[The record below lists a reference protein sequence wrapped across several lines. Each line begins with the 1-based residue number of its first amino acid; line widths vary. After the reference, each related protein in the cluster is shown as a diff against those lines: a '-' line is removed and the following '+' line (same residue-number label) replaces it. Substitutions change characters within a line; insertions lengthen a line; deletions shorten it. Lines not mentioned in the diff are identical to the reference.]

1 MSKSRIVFTGIL
13 IWSFLAVH
21 SGKAQ
26 VGDSSRISLKGMN
39 TVFFEIFGPGYMSS
53 VNFARVVYDDGKIIL
68 SPRIGLGGSF
78 LANVRGWNVPLE
90 LNLLLGKSTHYFETG
105 LGLGYHSYSTKLGA
119 SAEDKSFNSLNLSL
133 RIGYR
138 YQPSKNGLFFNIA
151 FTPMFSV
158 GSSAWVR
165 NSEQISI
172 GNPFQPWMG
181 LGVGYSFKKNK

>member
-1 MSKSRIVFTGIL
+1 MSKRRITIL
-13 IWSFLAVH
+13 GVLFWYFIILN

-26 VGDSSRISLKGMN
+26 VSDSSRIKMKGMN

-53 VNFARVVYDDGKIIL
+53 INYSRVIYDDGKIIL
-68 SPRIGLGGSF
+68 APRIGFGGSF
-78 LANVRGWNVPLE
+78 LANVRGWNIPLE
-90 LNLLLGKSTHYFETG
+90 LNLLLGKGTHYFESG
-105 LGLGYHSYSTKLGA
+105 LGLGYHSYTTKLNT
-119 SAEDKSFNSLNLSL
+119 SSEDKSFNTLNMSL

-138 YQPSKNGLFFNIA
+138 YQPPKNGLFFNIA

-158 GSSAWVR
+158 GSTAWVR

-181 LGVGYSFKKNK
+181 LGVGYSFNKNQ